1 MFWNID
7 PPDGHSASMSNLY
20 TSIPFTLSL
29 QSGVARGL
37 FVDHPGRVEFD
48 LAKQDPERVEATV
61 AGSLVYYAIAGP
73 TPRRVLERYTE
84 LTGRIGMPPLWALGN
99 QQSRWGYETADE
111 VRSIASEF
119 RARGIPCDV
128 IHLDIEH
135 MDGYRVFTWDPERFP
150 DPPGLIAELRERGL
164 PGGHDHRP
172 GRQGR
177 RGLRA
182 LHHRPRPRLFCLTA
196 RGDEFHNVVWPG
208 LCAFPDFTN
217 PATREWWGE
226 HQASL
231 LDAGVSGVWCDMD
244 EPAMFVPDRAT
255 MPGDVAHPGGGEAR
269 PHAQIHNLYGSQ
281 MARAAHE
288 GMSGPGPGSARS

>member
-1 MFWNID
+1 
-7 PPDGHSASMSNLY
+7 MSNLY

-29 QSGVARGL
+29 QAGVARGL
-37 FVDHPGRVEFD
+37 FVDHPGALEFD

-61 AGSLVYYAIAGP
+61 AGSLVYYAFAGP

-119 RARGIPCDV
+119 RERGIPCDV

-135 MDGYRVFTWDPERFP
+135 MDGFRVFTWDPERFP
-150 DPPGLIAELRERGL
+150 DPPGLIARAPRAEGFRVVTITDPGVKVDEGYELYTSGREREL
-164 PGGHDHRP
+164 Y
-172 GRQGR
+172 
-177 RGLRA
+177 
-182 LHHRPRPRLFCLTA
+182 CLTA
-196 RGDEFHNVVWPG
+196 KGDEFHNVVWPG

-226 HQASL
+226 HQAAL

-255 MPGDVAHPGGGEAR
+255 MPGDVVHPGGGEAR
-269 PHAQIHNLYGSQ
+269 LHAQVHNLYGSPDG
-281 MARAAHE
+281 ARRAR
-288 GMSGPGPGSARS
+288 GDGPHAARSGARS